1 MRRLGILDK
10 LEEKETKVEELA
22 EEAIKNKELLH
33 ELFNGVSSVNPRI
46 KFGSA
51 KILRIISERNPR
63 LLYPNMEFFVNLL
76 DSENNILKWNAM
88 DIIANL
94 TVVDSHNRFNKL
106 FKKFYGYLY
115 EGNLITAGHVV
126 DNSGTIALA
135 KPELRDE
142 VTKELLRVEKI
153 PLPTEECR
161 NILIGKTM
169 KAFHVYYDKI
179 KEKDEIVS
187 FVKRQ
192 LNNSRKAT
200 RAKAEELLEKLEKR
214 RTK

>member
-51 KILRIISERNPR
+51 KILRIISERNPKM
-63 LLYPNMEFFVNLL
+63 LYPNMEFFVNLL

-88 DIIANL
+88 DVIANL
-94 TVVDSHNRFNKL
+94 TVVDSHNKFNRLFNK
-106 FKKFYGYLY
+106 FYSCLY
-115 EGNLITAGHVV
+115 EGSLITAGHVV

-135 KPELRDE
+135 KPELQE
-142 VTKELLRVEKI
+142 EITKELLKVEEI

-161 NILIGKTM
+161 NILFGKTM
-169 KAFHVYYDKI
+169 KTFEVYYDKI
-179 KEKDEIVS
+179 KEKDDVVS

-192 LNNSRKAT
+192 LNNYRKAT
-200 RAKAEELLEKLEKR
+200 KAKAEKLLEKLEKH